1 MEKVA
6 FGDTG
11 LQVSRLGVGLAEIGQ
26 ELELS
31 DVDIVVSLINRA
43 LDSGINFLDT
53 SACYD
58 ISEELLGRTVSSRRS
73 EYVLAT
79 KAGHVTG
86 GYVGEEWTYETISDS
101 IDRSLRRMRT
111 DHVDLVQLH
120 TCTVEVLEKGDAIR
134 ALQDARD
141 AGKTRFIGYS
151 GDNDAAHWAV
161 DSGLFDTLQT
171 SFNIVD
177 QTPRT
182 TGLLEKAD
190 SAGLGIIVKRPVAN
204 SVWHAIRTGRRREN
218 LRPYSHAYYDRAVK
232 VAEAGE
238 IPGEPDDPMLT
249 AFGFTLAHPQVDV
262 VIAGTKNPDHLSDNV
277 NMVNKALPIDPGV
290 VAEFQRRFDELG
302 ADWYGRT

>member
-1 MEKVA
+1 M
-6 FGDTG
+6 
-11 LQVSRLGVGLAEIGQ
+11 GLAEIGQ

-86 GYVGEEWTYETISDS
+86 GYAGEEWTYETISDS
-101 IDRSLRRMRT
+101 VDRSLRRMRT

-120 TCTVEVLEKGDAIR
+120 TCTVEVLEKGDAVR

-238 IPGEPDDPMLT
+238 IPGEPEDPMLT
-249 AFGFTLAHPQVDV
+249 SFGFTLAHPQVDV

-277 NMVNKALPIDPGV
+277 NMVNEALPIDPGV

>member
-11 LQVSRLGVGLAEIGQ
+11 LQVSQLGVGLAEIGQ

-86 GYVGEEWTYETISDS
+86 GYAGEEWTYETIADS

-120 TCTVEVLEKGDAIR
+120 TCTVDVLEKGDVIR

-190 SAGLGIIVKRPVAN
+190 SAGLRVIVKRPVAN

-218 LRPYSHAYYDRAVK
+218 LRPYSHVYYDRAVQ

-238 IPGEPDDPMLT
+238 IPGEPEDPMLT
-249 AFGFTLAHPQVDV
+249 SFGFTLAHPQVDV

-277 NMVNKALPIDPGV
+277 NMVNEALPIDPGV

-302 ADWYGRT
+302 DDWYGRT

>member
-11 LQVSRLGVGLAEIGQ
+11 LQVSQLGVGLAEIGQ

-86 GYVGEEWTYETISDS
+86 GYAGEEWTYETISDS
-101 IDRSLRRMRT
+101 VDRSLRRMRT

-190 SAGLGIIVKRPVAN
+190 SAGLGVIVKRPVAN

-238 IPGEPDDPMLT
+238 IPGEPEDPMLT
-249 AFGFTLAHPQVDV
+249 SFGFTLAHPQVDV

>member
-1 MEKVA
+1 MDKVA

-11 LQVSRLGVGLAEIGQ
+11 LKVSRLGVGLAEIGQ
-26 ELELS
+26 ELELD

-43 LDSGINFLDT
+43 LDSGVNFLDT
-53 SACYD
+53 SACYS
-58 ISEELLGRTVSSRRS
+58 ISEELLGRSVSSRRS

-86 GYVGEEWTYETISDS
+86 DYDGEPWTYSTVSDS
-101 IDRSLRRMRT
+101 IDRSLVRMRT

-120 TCTVEVLEKGDAIR
+120 TCGIDVLEKGDVIR

-171 SFNIVD
+171 SFNLVD

-182 TGLLEKAD
+182 SGLLEKAD
-190 SAGLGIIVKRPVAN
+190 GAGLGIIVKRPVAN
-204 SVWHAIRTGRRREN
+204 SVWHAIRTGRRRED
-218 LRPYSHAYYDRAVK
+218 LRPYAHIYYDRAMQ

-238 IPGEPDDPMLT
+238 IADEPEDPMLT
-249 AFGFTLAHPQVDV
+249 SFGFTLAHPQVDV
-262 VIAGTKNPDHLSDNV
+262 VIAGTKNPDHLADNV
-277 NMVNKALPIDPGV
+277 KMVNEALPIDPGV
-290 VAEFQRRFDELG
+290 VAEFHRRFDELG
-302 ADWYGRT
+302 DDWYGRT

>member
-53 SACYD
+53 SACYN

-86 GYVGEEWTYETISDS
+86 GYEGEEWTYETISDS

-120 TCTVEVLEKGDAIR
+120 TCTVDVLEKGDAIR

-190 SAGLGIIVKRPVAN
+190 STGLGIIVKRPVAN
-204 SVWHAIRTGRRREN
+204 SVWHAIRTGRRRED
-218 LRPYSHAYYDRAVK
+218 LRPYSHIYYDRAVQ

-238 IPGEPDDPMLT
+238 IPGEPEDPMLT
-249 AFGFTLAHPQVDV
+249 SFGFTLAHPQVDV

-277 NMVNKALPIDPGV
+277 QLVNDALPIDPGV

-302 ADWYGRT
+302 DDWYGRT

>member
-26 ELELS
+26 ELELD

-86 GYVGEEWTYETISDS
+86 GYEGEEWTYETISDS

-120 TCTVEVLEKGDAIR
+120 TCTVEVLEKGDVIR

-161 DSGLFDTLQT
+161 DSGFFDTLQT

-190 SAGLGIIVKRPVAN
+190 AAGLGIIVKRPVAN
-204 SVWHAIRTGRRREN
+204 SVWHAIRTGRRRED
-218 LRPYSHAYYDRAVK
+218 LRPYAHAYYDRAVQ
-232 VAEAGE
+232 VAEEGE
-238 IPGEPDDPMLT
+238 IRGEPDDPMLT
-249 AFGFTLAHPQVDV
+249 SFGFTLAHPQVDV

-277 NMVNKALPIDPGV
+277 QMVNDALPIEPGV

-302 ADWYGRT
+302 DDWYGRT

>member
-53 SACYD
+53 SACYN

-86 GYVGEEWTYETISDS
+86 GYEGEEWTYETISDS

-120 TCTVEVLEKGDAIR
+120 TCTVDVLEKGDATR

-190 SAGLGIIVKRPVAN
+190 STGLGIIVKRPVAN
-204 SVWHAIRTGRRREN
+204 SVWHAIRTGRRRED
-218 LRPYSHAYYDRAVK
+218 LRPYSHIYYDRAVQ

-238 IPGEPDDPMLT
+238 IPGEPEDPMLT
-249 AFGFTLAHPQVDV
+249 SFGFTLAHPQVDV

-277 NMVNKALPIDPGV
+277 QLVNDALPIDPGV

-302 ADWYGRT
+302 DDWYGRT

>member
-11 LQVSRLGVGLAEIGQ
+11 LQVSQLGVGLAEIGQ

-86 GYVGEEWTYETISDS
+86 GYAGEEWTYETISDS

-134 ALQDARD
+134 ALHDARD

-218 LRPYSHAYYDRAVK
+218 LRPYSHAYYDRAVQ

-238 IPGEPDDPMLT
+238 IPGEPEDPMLT
-249 AFGFTLAHPQVDV
+249 SFGFTLAHPQVDV

>member
-26 ELELS
+26 ELQLD
-31 DVDIVVSLINRA
+31 DVNIVVSLINRA

-53 SACYD
+53 SACYN
-58 ISEELLGRTVSSRRS
+58 ISEELLGKSVSSRRS

-86 GYVGEEWTYETISDS
+86 DYEGEAWTYQTISDS
-101 IDRSLRRMRT
+101 VDRSLRRMRT

-120 TCTVEVLEKGDAIR
+120 TCTIDVLEKGDAIR

-177 QTPRT
+177 QTART

-204 SVWHAIRTGRRREN
+204 SVWHAIRTGRRRQDM
-218 LRPYSHAYYDRAVK
+218 RPYSHVYYDRAAQ
-232 VAEAGE
+232 VAGAGE
-238 IPGEPDDPMLT
+238 IPGEPEDPMLT

-277 NMVNKALPIDPGV
+277 QMVNEALPVDPGV